1 MLTANSLSFARFLLA
16 LPGMLLGRRRQR
28 AALCRELAALLQVDA
43 QRIHLYDSGR
53 AAFAAL
59 LQLHGVGPGDEVI
72 VPAFTCVVV
81 PNQVPPSGAT
91 LRFVD
96 IQRGSMGYDWQLLD
110 LSIRRNTRVV
120 VVPHNFGIACEVPT
134 WLREKHRQVRFVDDA
149 AHGFASRCAGQWL
162 GSYHDG
168 AFFSFEYSK
177 NLTGGIGG
185 FALLPAGAE
194 LPQTALPEVSCA
206 DQWRLLATLKAH
218 ILSARWPLLGR
229 IAMAMVR
236 RMGLIYRSGD
246 HEVRDGAPHPA
257 REMPLLSAV
266 LLRAQLARL
275 PATLAHKQQL
285 VARYRQA
292 LAALPGITQW
302 QAPAD
307 THWVRYPFAL
317 PFHVLDKAR
326 LARELSAASGL
337 NIGVWFDDVIHP
349 AGSFRHGYQAGSA
362 PDAEALAA
370 TVFNLPV
377 NINLAADRAL
387 DLRLQRLQQA
397 LGRLL
402 QRHEESA

>member
-1 MLTANSLSFARFLLA
+1 MLTANSLTFSRFLLA
-16 LPGMLLGRRRQR
+16 LPGVLAGRRYQR
-28 AALCRELAALLQVDA
+28 RALSRELAALLQVEDS
-43 QRIHLYDSGR
+43 RIVLYDSGR

-96 IQRGSMGYDWQLLD
+96 IQRGSLGYDWQMLD
-110 LSIRRNTRVV
+110 IAIRRNTRVV

-149 AHGFASRCAGQWL
+149 AHGFASRCDGQWL

-185 FALLPAGAE
+185 FALLPAGAY
-194 LPQTALPEVSCA
+194 LPQPALPEVSCL

-218 ILSARWPLLGR
+218 LLSTRWPLLGR
-229 IAMAMVR
+229 LTMALVR
-236 RMGLIYRSGD
+236 RLGLVYRSGD
-246 HEVRDGAPHPA
+246 HEVVDGAAHPA
-257 REMPLLSAV
+257 RELPLLSAV

-285 VARYRQA
+285 VTRYQ
-292 LAALPGITQW
+292 AALGAVPGIQQW
-302 QAPAD
+302 PAAAD
-307 THWVRYPFAL
+307 CHWVRYPFAL
-317 PFHVLDKAR
+317 PFHVVDKAR
-326 LARELSAASGL
+326 LARELSAACGL

-349 AGSFRHGYQAGSA
+349 AGSFRHGYAAGSA
-362 PDAEALAA
+362 PHAETLAA
-370 TVFNLPV
+370 SVFNLPV
-377 NINLAADRAL
+377 NINLAVDGAL
-387 DLRLQRLQQA
+387 ERKLQRLQQA
-397 LGRLL
+397 LARLL
-402 QRHEESA
+402 REQKESA

>member
-1 MLTANSLSFARFLLA
+1 MLTANSLTLGRLLLA
-16 LPGMLLGRRRQR
+16 LPGMLAGRRYQR
-28 AALCRELAALLQVDA
+28 RALSRELAALLQVDDS
-43 QRIHLYDSGR
+43 RIVLYDSGR

-96 IQRGSMGYDWQLLD
+96 IQRGSLGYDWQMLD
-110 LSIRRNTRVV
+110 IAIRRHTRVV

-185 FALLPAGAE
+185 FALLPAGDY
-194 LPQTALPEVSCA
+194 LPQPALPEVSCA

-218 ILSARWPLLGR
+218 LLSARWPLLGR
-229 IAMAMVR
+229 IAMALLR
-236 RMGLIYRSGD
+236 RLRLIYRSGD
-246 HEVRDGAPHPA
+246 HEVLDGAPHPA
-257 REMPLLSAV
+257 RELPLLSAV
-266 LLRAQLARL
+266 LIRAQLARL

-285 VARYRQA
+285 AARYRA
-292 LAALPGITQW
+292 MLDTLPDIAQW

-317 PFHVLDKAR
+317 PFPVVDKAR
-326 LARELSAASGL
+326 LARELTAVSGL
-337 NIGVWFDDVIHP
+337 AIGVWFDDVIHP
-349 AGSFRHGYQAGSA
+349 AGSFRHGYQPRSA
-362 PDAEALAA
+362 PHAEALAA
-370 TVFNLPV
+370 SVFNLPL
-377 NINLAADRAL
+377 NINLAVDDAL
-387 DLRLQRLQQA
+387 AHKLQRLQQA
-397 LGRLL
+397 LAQLL
-402 QRHEESA
+402 RQQKESA

>member
-1 MLTANSLSFARFLLA
+1 MLTANSLSYPRFVAA
-16 LPGMLLGRRRQR
+16 LPGMLLGRLRQR
-28 AALCRELAALLQVDA
+28 GALRRELAALLQVDE
-43 QRIHLYDSGR
+43 QRIRLFDSGR

-59 LQLHGVGPGDEVI
+59 LQLHGVGPGDEVL

-81 PNQVPPSGAT
+81 PNQVPPTGAS

-96 IQRGSMGYDWQLLD
+96 IRRSSMTYDWQLLD
-110 LSIRRNTRVV
+110 LSIRRHTRVV

-134 WLREKHRQVRFVDDA
+134 WLREKHRQVRFIDDA
-149 AHGFASRCAGQWL
+149 AHGFASRCDGQWL

-185 FALLPAGAE
+185 FALLPVGDYQ
-194 LPQTALPEVSCA
+194 PQPALPEVSCA

-218 ILSARWPLLGR
+218 VLSARWPLLGR

-246 HEVRDGAPHPA
+246 AEVRDGAPHPA

-266 LLRAQLARL
+266 LLRSQLARL

-285 VARYRQA
+285 VTRYRA
-292 LAALPGITQW
+292 MLDGVPGIVQW

-317 PFHVLDKAR
+317 PFHVVDKAR
-326 LARELSAASGL
+326 LARELSAACGL

-349 AGSFRHGYQAGSA
+349 AGSFRHGYLPGGA
-362 PDAEALAA
+362 PDAETLAA
-370 TVFNLPV
+370 SVFNLPV
-377 NINLAADRAL
+377 NINLAADAAL
-387 DLRLQRLQQA
+387 ARRLQHLQQA
-397 LGRLL
+397 LARLL
-402 QRHEESA
+402 REQKGAA